1 MASFVRRAG
10 GVLMRALQD
19 PLKQYRRMRW
29 RCGLTVFQPLLD
41 GAGVYLYPEEAIARH
56 LLYLDFES
64 AVRRAMQDVLAPGM
78 TFIDVGAN
86 FGLYTVLAAK
96 LVGATGRVLAFEPSE
111 REWKRARRAIERN
124 GFQNVELFRV
134 ALSNADG
141 TISLNVCEPA
151 YGGCNS
157 VGTVTHKA
165 AVGHVSHVEQ
175 VTCRTLDSFLAE
187 KQVRRV
193 DVMKLDVEGAEQLVL
208 LGGKELFT
216 GAGAPVLF
224 CELSD
229 WTARGLGTTAA
240 ETWDLM
246 VSYGYKIYSIQRSEG
261 GYRLAQCPRAE
272 RIEYEDVL
280 ALKPAHVSGLAGR
293 IRFPQ
298 VEVAD
303 GSLGRLS

>member
-1 MASFVRRAG
+1 LLTSCPS
-10 GVLMRALQD
+10 LQSD
-19 PLKQYRRMRW
+19 CDGEGIVQ
-29 RCGLTVFQPLLD
+29 LTLLRLTQPPDEIGQQRLGDAHQLIAVDGAVVFQ
-41 GAGVYLYPEEAIARH
+41 
-56 LLYLDFES
+56 
-64 AVRRAMQDVLAPGM
+64 
-78 TFIDVGAN
+78 
-86 FGLYTVLAAK
+86 
-96 LVGATGRVLAFEPSE
+96 
-111 REWKRARRAIERN
+111 
-124 GFQNVELFRV
+124 

-157 VGTVTHKA
+157 IGTVTHEA

-240 ETWDLM
+240 KTWDLM

-280 ALKPAHVSGLAGR
+280 ACKPAHEPL
-293 IRFPQ
+293 
-298 VEVAD
+298 
-303 GSLGRLS
+303 LGRMRWATVSTGAAV

>member
-19 PLKQYRRMRW
+19 PFLQYRRMRW

-41 GAGVYLYPEEAIARH
+41 GAGVYLYPAEELSRH
-56 LLYLDFES
+56 LLYLDFEG

-86 FGLYTVLAAK
+86 LGLYTVLAAK

-111 REWKRARRAIERN
+111 RDWKRARRAIERN
-124 GFQNVELFRV
+124 GLQNVELFRV

-157 VGTVTHKA
+157 VGTVTHEA

-175 VTCRTLDSFLAE
+175 VTCRTLDCFLAE

-246 VSYGYKIYSIQRSEG
+246 VSYGYKVYSIQRSEG
-261 GYRLAQCPRAE
+261 GYRLAQCPRTE
-272 RIEYEDVL
+272 RIEYDDVL
-280 ALKPAHVSGLAGR
+280 ALKPGHVSDLAGR

-298 VEVAD
+298 
-303 GSLGRLS
+303 